1 MADVAVPT
9 PVGVDD
15 GVAEPGTLTGDRQGP
30 WQRLVLLLFVGVP
43 SLAVPA
49 AVWVAWG
56 WGVHWRDLVIAAVLY
71 VVTGYGI
78 TAGFH
83 RHFTHGSFRA
93 RRGLRIVLAIA
104 GSMAIE
110 GPVVRWVADHRMH
123 HQFSDRAGD
132 PHSPWRYGTSARAV
146 AKGLGWAHVGWLFE
160 PAQASQH
167 RYAPDLL
174 ADRDVVRV
182 SRLFPLWVAVSLL
195 LPAACGG
202 LLAMSWQGALTGFFW
217 GGLVRVGVLHHVTW
231 SVNSICHV
239 FGKRQFASRDRSTN
253 VWWLALPSLG
263 ESWHNLHHAEP
274 TSARHGVL
282 RGQLDPSAR
291 LIRIWEAVGWAWD
304 VRWPDPARIVAKRVS

>member
-1 MADVAVPT
+1 MPTSAGIGDGTAVS
-9 PVGVDD
+9 
-15 GVAEPGTLTGDRQGP
+15 GTLTGDRQGP
-30 WQRLVLLLFVGVP
+30 WQRLLLVLFIAVP

-49 AVWVAWG
+49 AVWIAWG
-56 WGVHWRDLVIAAVLY
+56 WGVHWRDMVIAAVFY

-83 RHFTHGSFRA
+83 RLFTHGSFRA
-93 RRGLRIVLAIA
+93 RRGLRIALAIA

-123 HQFSDRAGD
+123 HQFSDRDGD
-132 PHSPWRYGTSARAV
+132 PHSPWRYGTSAWAV
-146 AKGLGWAHVGWLFE
+146 AKGLVWAHVGWLFE
-160 PAQASQH
+160 PVQAPQR

-182 SRLFPLWVAVSLL
+182 SRAFPLWVAASLL
-195 LPAACGG
+195 LPAAFGG

-217 GGLVRVGVLHHVTW
+217 GGLVRIGVLHHVTW

-239 FGKRQFASRDRSTN
+239 FGKRQFVSRDRSTN

-291 LIRIWEAVGWAWD
+291 LIRIWEAIGWASD
-304 VRWPDPARIVAKRVS
+304 VRWPDPVRIAARRLP